1 MIKKI
6 LINVIL
12 IFLISSCVVDQ
23 PKVIKPTKLNSTIE
37 YIEYKDKEQEQELKK
52 NQIPIDPIIY
62 SFLGLVVFQ
71 SIVILFLCITMWKKT
86 KYFEQRLLND
96 KNL

>member
-6 LINVIL
+6 LINVVL
-12 IFLISSCVVDQ
+12 IFLISSCVIDQ
-23 PKVIKPTKLNSTIE
+23 PKVINPTKLNSTIE
-37 YIEYKDKEQEQELKK
+37 YIEYEDEGQQLKK
-52 NQIPIDPIIY
+52 NQVPIDPIIY
-62 SFLGLVVFQ
+62 SFLGIIVFQ
-71 SIVILFLCITMWKKT
+71 SLVILFLCITMWKKT